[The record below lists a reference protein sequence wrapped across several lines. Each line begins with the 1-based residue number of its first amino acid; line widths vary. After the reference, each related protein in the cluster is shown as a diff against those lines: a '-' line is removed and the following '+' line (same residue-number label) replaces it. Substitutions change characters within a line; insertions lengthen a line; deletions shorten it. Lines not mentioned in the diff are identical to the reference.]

1 MKQPIELSQ
10 VRCLELLSSAEVGRV
25 ALCTDTGPL
34 VWPVNYSMG
43 EDDIVFRTSPYSVL
57 GTMALN
63 RRLAFEVDRIDL
75 DREDGWSVL
84 ATGAGEMVEDPDDL
98 ALIRTF
104 RDPHP
109 WAGGPARLLYV
120 RLRWDGLT
128 GRELR

>member
-1 MKQPIELSQ
+1 VKQPIELSQ

-98 ALIRTF
+98 ALNRTF

-120 RLRWDGLT
+120 RLR
-128 GRELR
+128 